1 MDSLIKLTLGV
12 SLTLGISFSTLSFAD
27 INIVKKGQYTEECG
41 GEESCTEI
49 SAFSPVSNRIY
60 TTNAE
65 ENELKILNVDS
76 NGWLSEHS
84 TLTLIGGGPNSVTT
98 YGNWV
103 AVAVEAV
110 NKQDDG
116 NVLIY
121 DLEGNLQRIIKAG
134 ALPDMLTF
142 TPNGQFLIVANEG
155 EPDDEYKNDPEGTV
169 TVINTNTWM
178 PATADFNTFNSTK
191 LKNVRI
197 FGPGA
202 SVAQDLEPEYI
213 TVSADSSTA
222 WISLQENNALAK
234 LDIASAT
241 ITDIYGLGYKKH
253 QQNKNAFDASNKDNA
268 INIQTWPTYGMYQPD
283 AIASFE
289 YKGSTFILSANEGDA
304 RDYDGYSE
312 EVRVEDLILNP
323 DAFENARELQQIEN
337 LGRLKT
343 TTANGDINND
353 GAHEKIYSYG
363 ARSFSIWDEKGSR
376 IYDSG
381 SDFERFLATYADNNV
396 DNEPWEEG
404 RSDDK
409 GPEPESI
416 TTGELSGKIYAFI
429 GLERANG
436 IFIYDI
442 SNPRKPKPTGYIN
455 IEKQGDI
462 GPEGLIFIKKT
473 ESHGWLIVTN
483 EISNTISIYEI
494 SID

>member
-142 TPNGQFLIVANEG
+142 TPNGKFLIVANEG

-197 FGPGA
+197 FGPDA
-202 SVAQDLEPEYI
+202 SIAQDLEPEYI

-353 GAHEKIYSYG
+353 GAHEKIRNS
-363 ARSFSIWDEKGSR
+363 
-376 IYDSG
+376 
-381 SDFERFLATYADNNV
+381 
-396 DNEPWEEG
+396 
-404 RSDDK
+404 
-409 GPEPESI
+409 
-416 TTGELSGKIYAFI
+416 
-429 GLERANG
+429 
-436 IFIYDI
+436 
-442 SNPRKPKPTGYIN
+442 
-455 IEKQGDI
+455 
-462 GPEGLIFIKKT
+462 
-473 ESHGWLIVTN
+473 
-483 EISNTISIYEI
+483 
-494 SID
+494 